1 MEKLSCQIHIQKKPS
16 MTLLALVYS
25 YFKKK
30 LVQVLVQFCSTINSQ
45 NFQELKSIVT
55 EQNTA
60 LLTTMALIVM
70 SPVISLI
77 PVIF

>member
-1 MEKLSCQIHIQKKPS
+1 